1 MLPAVEGVT
10 GPGATAGGLWHM
22 REAQARQGSFDGL
35 SSARSCWVLLGSP
48 LVPRRP
54 RQRTGR
60 PLIECPLA
68 RAIVGGQRVGSIPK
82 RGVPLDGRR
91 RLEGPGRLQRNRAQG
106 QHWHRALGRTSGA
119 VRGLSAARTFAVL
132 PLFCLVVGGSSPWER
147 RAGPGREGTPRG
159 RSNGGCCRSHIRA
172 ERGWGSRLRQMTDRL
187 AHTNLFPERLHCKSS
202 GAECLAHVR
211 QRARR

>member
-68 RAIVGGQRVGSIPK
+68 RAIEGGQRVGSIPK

-106 QHWHRALGRTSGA
+106 QHPHRALGRTSG
-119 VRGLSAARTFAVL
+119 
-132 PLFCLVVGGSSPWER
+132 C
-147 RAGPGREGTPRG
+147 GPR
-159 RSNGGCCRSHIRA
+159 
-172 ERGWGSRLRQMTDRL
+172 
-187 AHTNLFPERLHCKSS
+187 PERC
-202 GAECLAHVR
+202 AHVR
-211 QRARR
+211 GPAPLLPCCGRIVAMGAARRARARGNAPWQVERGMLPLPHPRGAWLGLTRRPNVGPSCAHNFAP